1 MTAPHCIC
9 LYIHTYIYIYIYIN
23 TYTYICLYTHTYTY
37 IYICTDERV
46 SLFIECNNQRTHFI
60 LALSFICK
68 MSSHENMYSD
78 GHSIYHDIRY
88 GAVMIAAERNSYF
101 ELKTDIPY
109 LALTGELWGVFY
121 VNCEENWPRHDG
133 TALHMHIY
141 THIHINTYTYICTY
155 THIHI
160 YICTDERV
168 RLFIECS
175 NQRTHFILA
184 LSFICKMSSH
194 ENMYSDGHSINCLKH
209 NGFPSCPKMI
219 FVQAL
224 EG

>member
-9 LYIHTYIYIYIYIN
+9 LYIHTYIYKHIHIYMYIY
-23 TYTYICLYTHTYTY
+23 THIY

-109 LALTGELWGVFY
+109 LALTGELWGVYY

-160 YICTDERV
+160 YIYIYAQMSECVFSLNAIINV
-168 RLFIECS
+168 RILYLLF
-175 NQRTHFILA
+175 
-184 LSFICKMSSH
+184 
-194 ENMYSDGHSINCLKH
+194 HSYAR
-209 NGFPSCPKMI
+209 CPHTKTCIQMGT
-219 FVQAL
+219 A
-224 EG
+224 

>member
-9 LYIHTYIYIYIYIN
+9 LYIHTYIYIYIYIYIN

-121 VNCEENWPRHDG
+121 VNCEEN
-133 TALHMHIY
+133 
-141 THIHINTYTYICTY
+141 
-155 THIHI
+155 
-160 YICTDERV
+160 
-168 RLFIECS
+168 
-175 NQRTHFILA
+175 
-184 LSFICKMSSH
+184 
-194 ENMYSDGHSINCLKH
+194 
-209 NGFPSCPKMI
+209 
-219 FVQAL
+219 
-224 EG
+224 